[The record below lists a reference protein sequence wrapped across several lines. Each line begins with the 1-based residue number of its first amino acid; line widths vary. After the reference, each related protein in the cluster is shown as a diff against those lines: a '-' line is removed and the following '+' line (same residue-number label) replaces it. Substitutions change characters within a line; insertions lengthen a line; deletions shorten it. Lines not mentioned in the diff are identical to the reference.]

1 MGKFGK
7 ILLGSA
13 AAIGTVVTAPV
24 LLPAAGAGLI
34 TAGVTGAVVG
44 AVGAKTGKAISK
56 GRKKDGPEETADI
69 ILSTDEV
76 KINFLKGIIRLA
88 KSDGVVDPKEL
99 YYYEKTAHAI
109 GLSKTHIDLI
119 DNLWE
124 SDTEISIEFENEA
137 QKEYFFEYAIT
148 LCFVDGEYSEAEK
161 KEIQAMAEEL
171 NVDSEIIENI
181 TRRVSENR
189 KSKEDNGP
197 SNEADIATK
206 QVKAFKQE
214 YQHVVEEL
222 QDECNDNEKKK
233 EIMDECSDS
242 ILPFISNIET
252 ANYNSEDVNACMTA
266 MSAVMSVR
274 LDEDDEEYDISSDTE
289 DMEKL
294 TKNIND
300 LEISAFKSYLGA
312 KLNIA
317 FFNAD
322 KVWRDNLI
330 DKARSIDWDKVDS
343 SGFDEAMGDFYK
355 NLDFDFELGCSK
367 SDARKLEELMGTE
380 FPEFDVLLERQ
391 K

>member
-13 AAIGTVVTAPV
+13 ATIGTVLAAPV
-24 LLPAAGAGLI
+24 LLPAAGGGLI

-56 GRKKDGPEETADI
+56 GRKNDEPENTSEI

-76 KINFLKGIIRLA
+76 KVNFLKGIIRLA

-99 YYYEKTAHAI
+99 YYYEETAHAI

-124 SDTEISIEFENEA
+124 SDTEINIEFENEV
-137 QKEYFFEYAIT
+137 QKEFFFEYAIM
-148 LCFVDGEYSEAEK
+148 LCFVDGEHSEAEK
-161 KEIQAMAEEL
+161 EEIHAMAEEL

-181 TRRVSENR
+181 TKRVFESRE
-189 KSKEDNGP
+189 KKEDSSP
-197 SNEADIATK
+197 SSEADIAAK
-206 QVKAFKQE
+206 QVKVFKQE
-214 YQHVVEEL
+214 YQHIVEAL

-274 LDEDDEEYDISSDTE
+274 FDEDDEECDASLDTD
-289 DMEKL
+289 DMEL
-294 TKNIND
+294 LVDNTSD
-300 LEISAFKSYLGA
+300 LLISTFKSYLGA

-322 KVWRDNLI
+322 KVWSDSLI
-330 DKARSIDWDKVDS
+330 DKAKRIDWDTFDS
-343 SGFDEAMGDFYK
+343 SGFDEALESMYEDI
-355 NLDFDFELGCSK
+355 DFDLGCSK